1 MDGYGGAIVDRTKR
15 SVDAGL
21 LEALRDALSPVA
33 SIRLVVLFGSR
44 ARGEARPD
52 SDVDVAVSFGST
64 PSLLDFGDVVS
75 RCEAATGLNVDVFEL
90 DGLPSSKPA
99 LAYEIAR
106 DGTVVLDRDDGFWRY
121 RARAFSL
128 YLDQRDFL
136 ERQRALFSDR
146 LDEGNLGMAKH
157 A

>member
-1 MDGYGGAIVDRTKR
+1 MTKR
-15 SVDAGL
+15 SVDNGL
-21 LEALRDALSPVA
+21 IDALRSALSPV
-33 SIRLVVLFGSR
+33 STLRLVVLFGSR
-44 ARGEARPD
+44 ARGDARPD
-52 SDVDVAVSFGST
+52 SDVDLAVSFGT
-64 PSLLDFGDVVS
+64 APSLLDLGDVVS
-75 RCEAATGLNVDVFEL
+75 RCESATSLRVDVVEL

-106 DGTVVLDRDDGFWRY
+106 DGAVDIDTEDDFWRY

-128 YLDQRDFL
+128 YLDQRDFQ

-146 LDEGNLGMAKH
+146 LDEGNLGRAKH

>member
-1 MDGYGGAIVDRTKR
+1 MTKR
-15 SVDAGL
+15 SVDNGL
-21 LEALRDALSPVA
+21 IDALRSALSPV
-33 SIRLVVLFGSR
+33 STLRLVVLFGSR
-44 ARGEARPD
+44 ARGDARPD
-52 SDVDVAVSFGST
+52 SDVDLAVSFGT
-64 PSLLDFGDVVS
+64 APSLLDLGDVVS
-75 RCEAATGLNVDVFEL
+75 RCESATSLRVDVVEL

-106 DGTVVLDRDDGFWRY
+106 DGAVVVDTEDGFWRY

-146 LDEGNLGMAKH
+146 LDEGNLGRAKH

>member
-1 MDGYGGAIVDRTKR
+1 MDRTKR

-75 RCEAATGLNVDVFEL
+75 RCEAATGLNVDVVEL

-99 LAYEIAR
+99 
-106 DGTVVLDRDDGFWRY
+106 
-121 RARAFSL
+121 
-128 YLDQRDFL
+128 
-136 ERQRALFSDR
+136 
-146 LDEGNLGMAKH
+146 
-157 A
+157 

>member
-1 MDGYGGAIVDRTKR
+1 MEMTKR
-15 SVDAGL
+15 SVDNGL
-21 LEALRDALSPVA
+21 LDALRSALSPV
-33 SIRLVVLFGSR
+33 STLRLVVLFGSR
-44 ARGEARPD
+44 ARGDARPD
-52 SDVDVAVSFGST
+52 SDVDLAVSFGT
-64 PSLLDFGDVVS
+64 APSLLDLGDVVS
-75 RCEAATGLNVDVFEL
+75 RCESATSLRVDVVEL

-106 DGTVVLDRDDGFWRY
+106 DGAVVVDTEDGFWRY

-146 LDEGNLGMAKH
+146 LDEGNLGRAKH